1 MDRQHIFLSYYSHI
15 YQVIYTLK
23 NQAIAS
29 PKKLIKL
36 FNLTAGIVEIVR
48 LHRPID
54 RQILIWNHRHLD
66 DLAIFHILESL
77 G

>member
-1 MDRQHIFLSYYSHI
+1 MDRQYIFLSYYSHI
-15 YQVIYTLK
+15 HQAIYTIE
-23 NQAIAS
+23 NQAIA
-29 PKKLIKL
+29 PPRKLIKL
-36 FNLTAGIVEIVR
+36 FNLTAVIVEIVR
-48 LHRPID
+48 LHRPSD